1 MYFNT
6 EEEVWKDVKG
16 YEGHYQVSNL
26 GNARSLDREV
36 LNQGVVQ
43 PIKGRILKA
52 GIRNGYKSVV
62 FSLNGKVKNHS
73 MHRLVAE
80 AFIDN
85 EYNLPV
91 VNHIDENKLNNA
103 VNNLEW
109 CTQRENIL
117 KSSKQTCKPREVA
130 QYTLDGALVKIWH
143 SASRASK
150 DTPFDDSLIRKCCTG
165 ERNKHKGYKWAYTQ
179 VEVAK

>member
-1 MYFNT
+1 MKYNRK
-6 EEEVWKDVKG
+6 EEVWKDVKG
-16 YEGHYQVSNL
+16 YEGYYQVSNL

-43 PIKGRILKA
+43 PIKGRVLKA

-103 VNNLEW
+103 VENLEW
-109 CTQRENIL
+109 CTQNENL
-117 KSSKQTCKPREVA
+117 KKSSTNRYKGRKVG
-130 QYTLDGALVKIWH
+130 QYTLRGALVKVWGNAH
-143 SASRASK
+143 VAGQNGE
-150 DTPFDDSLIRKCCTG
+150 FDGNLIRRCCVG
-165 ERNKHKGYKWAYTQ
+165 ERNKHKGYRWKYM
-179 VEVAK
+179 